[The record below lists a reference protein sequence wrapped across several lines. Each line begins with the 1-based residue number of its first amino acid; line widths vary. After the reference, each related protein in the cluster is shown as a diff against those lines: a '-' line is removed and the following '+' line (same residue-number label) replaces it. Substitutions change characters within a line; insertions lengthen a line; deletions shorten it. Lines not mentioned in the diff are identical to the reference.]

1 LVAITR
7 KAVKKMDAKQ
17 RSLGFDEFED
27 VALSPLGLA
36 CGRNVE
42 KFGTLSEKAPEFS
55 KPSWWEF
62 GRS

>member
-1 LVAITR
+1 
-7 KAVKKMDAKQ
+7 MDAKQ